1 MATANIT
8 AHSIGLGDIVNGAVD
23 EAFREELKIAIQS
36 IRDVNKVAKSKRK
49 ISVNFELAPNADRDL
64 VNVKVTVKSNVG
76 GDHNEPLETTFLING
91 SGSTVSAVERTAEQG
106 SFNFVQQ

>member
-8 AHSIGLGDIVNGAVD
+8 AHNIGLDNVVSGAVD

-49 ISVNFELAPNADRDL
+49 ISVNFELAPNTDRDL
-64 VNVKVTVKSNVG
+64 VNVKVFVTSNVG
-76 GDHNEPLETTFLING
+76 GAHNEPLETTLLING
-91 SGSTVSAVERTAEQG
+91 SGSTVSAIERTVEQG
-106 SFNFVQQ
+106 AFNFAQQ